1 MEEEEADIGKWEGWT
16 KFGSPGVLVFGGNLR
31 GGFFFPLRIRRR
43 VPGGEGTK
51 GMLHLL

>member
-1 MEEEEADIGKWEGWT
+1 MEEEEVDTEVWEGWT

-31 GGFFFPLRIRRR
+31 GRFFFPLRIRR
-43 VPGGEGTK
+43 VPGAEGPK